1 MILGAPG
8 VFETVAVAGGR
19 DAKNLARVARSLGAR
34 FAAIAEPGSYA
45 ELKAELAGSGIE
57 AAAGPEALKEAAMP
71 ACRPRGRGD
80 RRRGGRRADLCRS
93 RGGAHVALAN
103 KECLVCAGEPFMR
116 KAREMGVHILPMDS
130 EHNAIFQA
138 LGRGARGQN

>member
-1 MILGAPG
+1 M
-8 VFETVAVAGGR
+8 AVAGGR
-19 DAKNLARVARSLGAR
+19 DAKNLARVAKSLGAR

-57 AAAGPEALKEAAMP
+57 AAAGPEALKEAACQP
-71 ACRPRGRGD
+71 SDLVVGAIAGAVGVTPTYAAVAAGR
-80 RRRGGRRADLCRS
+80 
-93 RGGAHVALAN
+93 HVALAN

-116 KAREMGVHILPMDS
+116 KAREMGVDILPIDS

-138 LGRGARGQN
+138 LGGERVGNIEKCG